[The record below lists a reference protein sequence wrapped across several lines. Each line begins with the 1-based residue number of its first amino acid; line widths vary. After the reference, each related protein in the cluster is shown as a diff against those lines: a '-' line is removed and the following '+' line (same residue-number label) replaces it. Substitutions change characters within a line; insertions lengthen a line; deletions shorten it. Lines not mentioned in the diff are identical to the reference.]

1 MQKFRA
7 LLYFITPLFLSSQ
20 DTISVLTYNI
30 LKYSSTDVNK
40 NRYKDIREVI
50 KYAKPDV
57 VMFCEI
63 DNSGAPQFLLD
74 SSLNAAGVG
83 TYSRS
88 AFIDGNDTDN
98 MLYYKPGKVKLLSQK
113 QILTSL
119 RDISQYVIYKH
130 DNQGDTVK
138 VYLHMAHLKA
148 GTTPA
153 DESQRNSEVNAFCS
167 NITTIPATAAVVF
180 AGDLNLKSSAEAA
193 WNTLTSG
200 STCAHTFFDPVN
212 QVGLW
217 NNNIAY
223 APWHTQST
231 RTSAFP
237 GCCGASTGGLDDR
250 FDFILINQ
258 TIKNGL
264 YRVKYLNNSYL
275 TIGND
280 GQHFNL
286 SLKDA
291 PTNTAVPSNVNNA
304 LFNISDHLPVM
315 LKLVLDISPVG
326 LTENVSLKCKPVI
339 VNQSRE
345 NDLIYF
351 KECAFKGF
359 VNVYDIT
366 GKKVF
371 SFKEKFNGNEIAIPK
386 SFFQKGIYLIEL
398 NGENEIFYLKYI
410 VTE

>member
-1 MQKFRA
+1 VFYV
-7 LLYFITPLFLSSQ
+7 LPLILSAQ
-20 DTISVLTYNI
+20 DTISILAYNI

-50 KYAKPDV
+50 KFAKPDV

-63 DNSGAPQFLLD
+63 DNTGAPQFLLD

-98 MLYYKPGKVKLLSQK
+98 MLYYKPGKVKLKSQK

-119 RDISQYVIYKH
+119 RDISQYVVYKH
-130 DNQGDTVK
+130 NNQGDTVQ

-148 GTTPA
+148 GSTPA
-153 DESQRNSEVNAFCS
+153 DETQRNAEVGAFCS
-167 NITTIPATAAVVF
+167 NIVTIPATAAVVF

-200 STCAHTFFDPVN
+200 STCAHTFFDPIN
-212 QVGLW
+212 KVGFW
-217 NNNIAY
+217 NNNMAY
-223 APWHTQST
+223 TPWHTQST

-237 GCCGASTGGLDDR
+237 GCCGAATGGLDDR

-264 YRVKYLNNSYL
+264 NRVKYLNDSYV

-291 PTNTAVPSNVNNA
+291 PTNTSVPANVNNA

-326 LTENVSLKCKPVI
+326 ITGNVSLRCKPLI
-339 VNQSRE
+339 LNQSRE

-351 KECAFKGF
+351 NECDFRGY
-359 VNVYDIT
+359 VNIYDIN
-366 GKKVF
+366 GKKIF
-371 SFKEKFNGNEIAIPK
+371 FYKEKINNNEIPIPK
-386 SFFQKGIYLIEL
+386 SIFPKGLYLIEFY
-398 NGENEIFYLKYI
+398 GENEIFYLKYI
-410 VTE
+410 VAE

>member
-1 MQKFRA
+1 MPR
-7 LLYFITPLFLSSQ
+7 LLILVFMICPFYLCTQ

-30 LKYSSTDVNK
+30 LKYSSTDINK

-63 DNSGAPQFLLD
+63 DNAGAPQFLLD
-74 SSLNAAGVG
+74 SAFNAAGVG

-98 MLYYKPGKVKLLSQK
+98 MLYYKPNKVKLKSQK

-130 DNQGDTVK
+130 NNQGDTVQ
-138 VYLHMAHLKA
+138 VFLHMAHLKA
-148 GTTPA
+148 GSTPA
-153 DESQRNSEVNAFCS
+153 DETQRNSEVNAFCS

-212 QVGLW
+212 QVDLW
-217 NNNIAY
+217 NNNSAY
-223 APWHTQST
+223 AFWHTQST
-231 RTSAFP
+231 RSSSFP

-264 YRVKYLNNSYL
+264 HRVKYLNNSYV

-291 PTNTAVPSNVNNA
+291 PANTSVPAHINNA

-326 LTENVSLKCKPVI
+326 MSENVTKNCKPHI
-339 VNQSRE
+339 FSQSKE

-351 KECAFKGF
+351 NGCTFNGF
-359 VNVYDIT
+359 INVYDLT
-366 GKKVF
+366 GKKIF
-371 SFKEKFNGNEIAIPK
+371 SSKEKINTNEFLLPK
-386 SFFQKGIYLIEL
+386 SLFSKGLYLIEC
-398 NGENEIFYLKYI
+398 NGENEIFYLKHI